1 MGRSRYS
8 ISVGKLL
15 IILPLIFMAIFYF
28 FPLFRIIQLSFSEI
42 SDWSIPGLK
51 AVFGKTYLLKVFWF
65 TFWQALLSTILSL
78 MLAIPGAYFYSNYNF
93 IGKRFLSIFSMLP
106 FVLPT
111 IVVAIAFQ
119 TFIGPDGVFNAT
131 IMKIFNLKEPIIEIN
146 QSIWFILLAHVFYNY
161 SVIFRIVTAFWS
173 QIRQDVHEAAATL
186 GAGPKKIFF
195 KITLPLL
202 KAPIIASS
210 LLVFTLC
217 FCSFGVILI
226 LGGPGYSTIE
236 VEIYHQAV
244 NFFNLPLAAALSLI
258 QILFSFI
265 LMALY
270 TGIQKRASF
279 KMDQNL
285 VGICEQKV
293 SSINKKIVLVLFN
306 SLIFLFISCPVLS
319 LIYKSFQ
326 SEQGLSLKYYLALFE
341 NRNDSLFYVPPMDS
355 IFMSISFALVTLFIS
370 LSLGLLTAYGINNQ
384 KNRVQYFL
392 DPLFM
397 LPLSTSAVT
406 LGFGIIISLD
416 QPPLNLRMSPLII
429 PITHSLIALPF
440 VLRSLLPVIRSVP
453 QNLKDA
459 ARTMGAT
466 PVKAWYLVELPHIAR
481 GLIVAAIFA
490 FTISLGE
497 FGATIL
503 VARPQTPTISLTIFR
518 FLNQPGNINFGQAMA
533 MSSILL
539 MITAI
544 AFIVLEFNRKK
555 RTGELI

>member
-1 MGRSRYS
+1 M
-8 ISVGKLL
+8 IIVPLL
-15 IILPLIFMAIFYF
+15 FMALFYF
-28 FPLFRIIQLSFSEI
+28 FPLFRIIQLSFSEV
-42 SDWSIPGLK
+42 SDWSLPGLK
-51 AVFGKTYLLKVFWF
+51 AVFGKPYLLKVFWF

-78 MLAIPGAYFYSNYNF
+78 VLALPGAYFYANYRF
-93 IGKRFLSIFSMLP
+93 FGKRFLSIFSMLP

-119 TFIGPDGVFNAT
+119 SFIGPDGVFNT
-131 IMKIFNLKEPIIEIN
+131 VLMNIFNLDAPLIDISR
-146 QSIWFILLAHVFYNY
+146 SIWFILLAHVFYNY
-161 SVIFRIVTAFWS
+161 SVVFRIVTAFWS
-173 QIRQDVHEAAATL
+173 QIRQDVQEAASVL
-186 GAGPKKIFF
+186 GADSKTVFL

-202 KAPIIASS
+202 KAPIIASC

-226 LGGPGYSTIE
+226 LGGPGYTTIE

-244 NFFNLPLAAALSLI
+244 NYFNLPLAAALSLI
-258 QILFSFI
+258 QILFTFL

-279 KMDQNL
+279 KMDQDL
-285 VGICEQKV
+285 TGLGDRK
-293 SSINKKIVLVLFN
+293 INTVFKKIVLIVFN
-306 SLIFLFISCPVLS
+306 SVIFLFISCPILS
-319 LIYKSFQ
+319 LVFKSFLD
-326 SEQGLSLKYYLALFE
+326 EEGISLKYYLALFE
-341 NRNDSLFYVPPMDS
+341 NRNDSLFYVPPLDS
-355 IFMSISFALVTLFIS
+355 IFTSVSFALATLIIS
-370 LSLGLLTAYGINNQ
+370 LILGLLTAYGINHQND
-384 KNRVQYFL
+384 RVQYFL

-440 VLRSLLPVIRSVP
+440 VLRSLLPIIRSVP

-466 PVKAWYLVELPHIAR
+466 PYKAWYLIELPHIAK

-497 FGATIL
+497 FGATIF

-518 FLNQPGNINFGQAMA
+518 FLSQPGDINFGQAMA

-539 MITAI
+539 FVTTIG
-544 AFIVLEFNRKK
+544 FIILEFNRKK

>member
-1 MGRSRYS
+1 
-8 ISVGKLL
+8 
-15 IILPLIFMAIFYF
+15 MAIFYF

-51 AVFGKTYLLKVFWF
+51 AVFGKAYLLKVFWF
-65 TFWQALLSTILSL
+65 TFWQALASTFLSL
-78 MLAIPGAYFYSNYNF
+78 MLAIPGAYFYANYNF

-131 IMKIFNLKEPIIEIN
+131 LMKIFDLKEPIIKIN

-173 QIRQDVHEAAATL
+173 QIRQDVHEAAAIL
-186 GAGPKKIFF
+186 GADPKKIFF

-293 SSINKKIVLVLFN
+293 NSNRKKIVLVLFN
-306 SLIFLFISCPVLS
+306 GLIFLFISCPVLS
-319 LIYKSFQ
+319 LIYKSFH
-326 SEQGLSLKYYLALFE
+326 SEHGLSLKYYLALFE

-355 IFMSISFALVTLFIS
+355 IFMSLSFALATLFIS

-466 PVKAWYLVELPHIAR
+466 PYKAWYLVELPHISR

-518 FLNQPGNINFGQAMA
+518 FLNQPGDINFGQAMA
-533 MSSILL
+533 MSSVLL

-544 AFIVLEFNRKK
+544 GFIVLEFNRKK